1 MWTEVTRRRNPRLE
15 LHPGINFSCLH
26 VEGNLGGLIFAAG
39 SVIALV
45 AGVPAFRPFFFGAL
59 GGGLLLAA
67 ALVLWH
73 ERHPGPPLRRRPIEL
88 DLAGPDSSRSNG
100 HWREITP
107 VEAEAPT
114 GGRGSAHPRGDVR
127 RARAREIMARP
138 K

>member
-1 MWTEVTRRRNPRLE
+1 MWTEVARRRNPRLE

-88 DLAGPDSSRSNG
+88 DLAGRGPEDQFGQEEPR
-100 HWREITP
+100 P
-107 VEAEAPT
+107 PL
-114 GGRGSAHPRGDVR
+114 GG
-127 RARAREIMARP
+127 ARFGRP
-138 K
+138 AALGA